1 MPIRARRYCGAW
13 PLTADATAARFPS
26 AAGGRTSSTDLS
38 HWPLSYGHRRDPHL
52 TRLVTATLD
61 DASYARLQGLLT
73 TRPDAGTVVVGT
85 RGLRK
90 LRWAVRGRGK
100 SGGVRVIYYWAVA
113 DDVLLMLYLY
123 PKSVRNRLTK
133 DQEQALAALAEREFG

>member
-1 MPIRARRYCGAW
+1 MVIVETPA
-13 PLTADATAARFPS
+13 F
-26 AAGGRTSSTDLS
+26 
-38 HWPLSYGHRRDPHL
+38 

-73 TRPDAGTVVVGT
+73 ARPDTGTLVVGT

-90 LRWAVRGRGK
+90 VRWAIGGRGK

-113 DDVLLMLYLY
+113 HDVLLM
-123 PKSVRNRLTK
+123 PKRWRRSPSASSVRRYR
-133 DQEQALAALAEREFG
+133 A